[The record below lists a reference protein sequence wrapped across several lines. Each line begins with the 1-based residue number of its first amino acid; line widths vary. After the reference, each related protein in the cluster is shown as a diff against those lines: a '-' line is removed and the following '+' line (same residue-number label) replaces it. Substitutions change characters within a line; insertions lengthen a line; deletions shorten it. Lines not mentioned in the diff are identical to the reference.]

1 MKEYFLSLQIRYG
14 AFKQEFIMDK
24 VKLSFDFLITMIF
37 TLLLAACGGN
47 GGDFSSDASLVSLT
61 LSSGELDQIFQS
73 SQLEYTATVGFL
85 AASTT
90 VTPTVENTNAMVT
103 VNGTAVI
110 SGNPSESIFLGQGD
124 TVITVM
130 VTAEDGVTTRIYTI
144 TVTRQSASSFAQ
156 QAYIK
161 ASNTGIDDHFGSV
174 ALSGDTLAVG
184 AFLEDSAATGI
195 DGDQADNSAENSGAV
210 YVYQ

>member
-1 MKEYFLSLQIRYG
+1 VV
-14 AFKQEFIMDK
+14 A
-24 VKLSFDFLITMIF
+24 T
-37 TLLLAACGGN
+37 GG
-47 GGDFSSDASLVSLT
+47 FSSNASLVSLT

-90 VTPTVENTNAMVT
+90 VTPTVEDTNAMVT

-130 VTAEDGVTTRIYTI
+130 VTAEDGVTTRTYTI

-161 ASNTGIDDHFGSV
+161 ASNTGIDDQFGDSV

-184 AFLEDSAATGI
+184 APLEDSAATGI
-195 DGDQADNSAENSGAV
+195 DGDQADHSAENSGAV

>member
-1 MKEYFLSLQIRYG
+1 MV
-14 AFKQEFIMDK
+14 A
-24 VKLSFDFLITMIF
+24 T
-37 TLLLAACGGN
+37 GGISAVTHL
-47 GGDFSSDASLVSLT
+47 FVSLT

-90 VTPTVENTNAMVT
+90 VTPTVEESNATVK

-130 VTAEDGVTTRIYTI
+130 VTAEDGVTTRTYTI

>member
-1 MKEYFLSLQIRYG
+1 
-14 AFKQEFIMDK
+14 
-24 VKLSFDFLITMIF
+24 
-37 TLLLAACGGN
+37 
-47 GGDFSSDASLVSLT
+47 
-61 LSSGELDQIFQS
+61 
-73 SQLEYTATVGFL
+73 VGFL

-90 VTPTVENTNAMVT
+90 VTPTVEDTNAMVT

-130 VTAEDGVTTRIYTI
+130 VTAEDGVTTRTYTI

-161 ASNTGIDDHFGSV
+161 ASNNTGIDDHFGFSV
-174 ALSGDTLAVG
+174 ALSRDTLAVG
-184 AFLEDSAATGI
+184 APLEDSAATGI
-195 DGDQADNSAENSGAV
+195 DGDQADHSAENSGAV